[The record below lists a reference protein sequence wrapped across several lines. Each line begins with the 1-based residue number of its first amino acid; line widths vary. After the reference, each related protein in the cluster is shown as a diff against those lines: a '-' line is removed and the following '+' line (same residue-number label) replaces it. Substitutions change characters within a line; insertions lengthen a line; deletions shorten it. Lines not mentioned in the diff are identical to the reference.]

1 MGRKHS
7 EVGTETKEVP
17 FHIVAANNGDA
28 HAEVMGKRY
37 SPPEI
42 SAMVLAKLKAD
53 AESYLGETVTQAVIT
68 VPAYFNDSQRQAT
81 KDAGKIAG
89 LEVLRIINEPTA
101 ASLAYG
107 LDKAKNEKIAVYD
120 LGGGTFDISILE
132 IGDGVFEV
140 KSTNGDTHLG
150 GDDFDQAIMNWIAE
164 EFKKENGIDL
174 RTDRMSLQRL
184 KEAAERAKIELSSTM
199 QTEINLPFI
208 TADASGPKHL
218 VMTMTRSKLEQLVG
232 DLVERTVQP
241 VKDALRDAGMEAKDI
256 DEVVLVGGMTRM
268 PAVQEIV
275 KKLFGKDPHKGVNPD
290 EVVATGAAIQA
301 GVLQGEVKDV
311 LLLDVTPLSL
321 GIETLGGVFTRLID
335 RNTTIPTKKSEVFST
350 AADNQTS
357 VEIHVLQG
365 ERDMASGNKTIGRF
379 HLDGIPPAPRGIPQ
393 IEVAFDIDANGI
405 INVSAKDMATNK
417 LQKITITASSGLNKD
432 EIENIVKDAEAHRSE
447 DQKKKEAIDTKN
459 QAESLVYNVEKSL
472 KEAGDK
478 VTEQEKK
485 DIEAAAASLKEKIK
499 NEASSEDLKKSMEE
513 LTNKFHTVA
522 QKMYAGAQP
531 GAAGAPGAETG
542 AAGAEGAGEKKD
554 KDGVV
559 DAEYEVVDE
568 DKKKK

>member
-1 MGRKHS
+1 
-7 EVGTETKEVP
+7 
-17 FHIVAANNGDA
+17 
-28 HAEVMGKRY
+28 
-37 SPPEI
+37 
-42 SAMVLAKLKAD
+42 
-53 AESYLGETVTQAVIT
+53 
-68 VPAYFNDSQRQAT
+68 
-81 KDAGKIAG
+81 
-89 LEVLRIINEPTA
+89 
-101 ASLAYG
+101 
-107 LDKAKNEKIAVYD
+107 
-120 LGGGTFDISILE
+120 
-132 IGDGVFEV
+132 
-140 KSTNGDTHLG
+140 
-150 GDDFDQAIMNWIAE
+150 
-164 EFKKENGIDL
+164 
-174 RTDRMSLQRL
+174 
-184 KEAAERAKIELSSTM
+184 
-199 QTEINLPFI
+199 
-208 TADASGPKHL
+208 
-218 VMTMTRSKLEQLVG
+218 
-232 DLVERTVQP
+232 
-241 VKDALRDAGMEAKDI
+241 
-256 DEVVLVGGMTRM
+256 
-268 PAVQEIV
+268 
-275 KKLFGKDPHKGVNPD
+275 
-290 EVVATGAAIQA
+290 
-301 GVLQGEVKDV
+301 
-311 LLLDVTPLSL
+311 
-321 GIETLGGVFTRLID
+321 
-335 RNTTIPTKKSEVFST
+335 
-350 AADNQTS
+350 
-357 VEIHVLQG
+357 
-365 ERDMASGNKTIGRF
+365 MASGNKTIGRF